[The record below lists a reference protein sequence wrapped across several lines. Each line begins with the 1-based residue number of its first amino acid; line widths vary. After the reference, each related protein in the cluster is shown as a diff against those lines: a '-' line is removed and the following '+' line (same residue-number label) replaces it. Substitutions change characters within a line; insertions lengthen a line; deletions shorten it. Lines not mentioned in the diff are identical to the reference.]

1 MSEIEI
7 RKAIIE
13 LQERIDLYEE
23 NYRGTVPE
31 YYGAL
36 KTAVKVLEKQIPVT
50 AIKEWCALIGFE
62 KYYTH
67 ICPKC
72 EKVLRQSVRGEYC
85 PHCGQR
91 IDWEE
96 ND

>member
-31 YYGAL
+31 YYEAL
-36 KTAVKVLEKQIPVT
+36 RTAVKALKRQLSVPP
-50 AIKEWCALIGFE
+50 IKEKVSLAGREEYC
-62 KYYTH
+62 KYV
-67 ICPKC
+67 CPKC
-72 EKVLRQSVRGEYC
+72 KKVLRPSVRGDYC
-85 PHCGQR
+85 PYCGQR
-91 IDWEE
+91 INWE
-96 ND
+96 DKS